1 MNLSGINFQNKIRFS
16 STFEERENAL
26 KNTLGEIPD
35 VRYQVL
41 ESQTDSVHISS
52 VGTIPSVKLTRR
64 AVVWDSEKAGFVYR
78 HEAFQQYQHSGS
90 HKRNVIASAEVPLGA
105 NLMDEKGIFV
115 DMDNK
120 RLIFPDGRWIDGP
133 TGKLHTIQG
142 VEFSQFQAQNSKE
155 I

>member
-1 MNLSGINFQNKIRFS
+1 MNLAGINFQNKIRFS

-41 ESQTDSVHISS
+41 ESQTDSVHISG

-64 AVVWDSEKAGFVYR
+64 AVVWDSEKVGFVYR
-78 HEAFQQYQHSGS
+78 HEAFQQYHYAGH
-90 HKRNVIASAEVPLGA
+90 HKRNVVASAEVPMGA
-105 NLMDEKGIFV
+105 NSIDEKGVFV
-115 DMDNK
+115 DSENK
-120 RLIFPDGRWIDGP
+120 RLILPDGRWIDGP

-142 VEFSQFQAQNSKE
+142 LDYSQFQAQNSKE